1 MNSYVCKPSRYRQ
14 EYGFTGSDLPHLVS
28 SSIMFI
34 PENVPSKE
42 GLNQPKSDQK
52 SESYSRTEFKSVFEF
67 PQQSSAKEGEPVE
80 SQSPLKKTPKYFEKA
95 EHNNADATKKN
106 TILPDKN
113 EDFVFEGICFK
124 ELENGKLMCGICE
137 VECSRLIVHMN
148 GNRYCTEYFSNMAE
162 FKRKYSEFR
171 DRMSRSKMSEK
182 RKAQSQID
190 DRGLN
195 QPNSNKKSES
205 YSRTEIKSVFE
216 SPQQSSAKEGE
227 PVGSQSPLKKTQ
239 NILKGRAQ

>member
-1 MNSYVCKPSRYRQ
+1 
-14 EYGFTGSDLPHLVS
+14 
-28 SSIMFI
+28 
-34 PENVPSKE
+34 
-42 GLNQPKSDQK
+42 
-52 SESYSRTEFKSVFEF
+52 
-67 PQQSSAKEGEPVE
+67 
-80 SQSPLKKTPKYFEKA
+80 
-95 EHNNADATKKN
+95 
-106 TILPDKN
+106 
-113 EDFVFEGICFK
+113 
-124 ELENGKLMCGICE
+124 MCGICE
-137 VECSRLIVHMN
+137 VECSRLMVHMN

-227 PVGSQSPLKKTQ
+227 PVGSQSPLKKKPK
-239 NILKGRAQ
+239 IF